1 MTKMVLFDWESDAP
15 VEERCQCAATALVL
29 MNQGD
34 PNLNG
39 LCDSTSSSS
48 IRCSVMCTNDT
59 QCSFELCDTTQMN
72 EELCLLRNKM
82 MPSVQVEDEVV
93 PLVYITRGVQ
103 CNVIRDFSDAIC
115 AVLFSD
121 DSNNSDDSV
130 PGESCKV

>member
-1 MTKMVLFDWESDAP
+1 MTKVVLFDWESDAP
-15 VEERCQCAATALVL
+15 VEERCQCAAMALVL

-39 LCDSTSSSS
+39 LCDSTSGSL
-48 IRCSVMCTNDT
+48 IGCSVACTNNM
-59 QCSFELCDTTQMN
+59 QCSFNLCDTTGMN
-72 EELCLLRNKM
+72 EEVCLLYNKM
-82 MPSVQVEDEVV
+82 TPFVQVEDEVV

-115 AVLFSD
+115 LVLFSD
-121 DSNNSDDSV
+121 DVPDDDV